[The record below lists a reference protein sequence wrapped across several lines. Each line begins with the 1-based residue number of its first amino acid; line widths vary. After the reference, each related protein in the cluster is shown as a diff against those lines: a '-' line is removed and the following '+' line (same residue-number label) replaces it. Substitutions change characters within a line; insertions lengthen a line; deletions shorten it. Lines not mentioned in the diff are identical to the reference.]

1 MYLQSK
7 AQRTVGN
14 SWVAQPREVRALEA
28 ENWQDGASAGG
39 GADLQGLDIPS
50 PSLGA
55 CASLRPLLAEEWN
68 TQHSRLSSRLVS
80 RERALPQPVRL
91 CASPM
96 DCSPPDSSDRGISQ
110 ARILKWVAISSSRGF
125 SRPQDRTSRVA
136 SQVAQW

>member
-1 MYLQSK
+1 M
-7 AQRTVGN
+7 
-14 SWVAQPREVRALEA
+14 AQPREVRALEA

-110 ARILKWVAISSSRGF
+110 ARILITLVY
-125 SRPQDRTSRVA
+125 PQD
-136 SQVAQW
+136 